1 MNDNLT
7 DSSST
12 KNKRLI
18 SIVFFSGSGHTTEM
32 AHAVA
37 KGVSADDKVSV
48 IEHQI
53 TDADFNGGRWQN
65 DEILKQ
71 LDASDAIIFGSPTYM
86 GSVSAQLKAFMDA
99 TSPRYLERKWVDKVG
114 AAFTVSGSPSGDKM
128 NMLMTCATFA
138 MQHGMIWVGVAE
150 SPVTGNGHNRLATF
164 FGAAGEA
171 LMESPSEK
179 PAAEDK
185 LTGEMLGRRVAKL
198 AYRLHDNQSST
209 NLRD

>member
-1 MNDNLT
+1 MPDNLT
-7 DSSST
+7 DASLR
-12 KNKRLI
+12 KNKLLI
-18 SIVFFSGSGHTTEM
+18 SVVFFSGSGHTTEM

-37 KGVSADDKVSV
+37 KGVSANDRVSV

-53 TDADFNGGRWQN
+53 TDTDFNGGRWQN
-65 DEILKQ
+65 EAVLEK

-86 GSVSAQLKAFMDA
+86 GSVSAQLKALMDA
-99 TSPRYLERKWVDKVG
+99 TSPRYLERKWVDKIG

-138 MQHGMIWVGVAE
+138 MQHGMVWVGVAE
-150 SPVTGNGHNRLATF
+150 SPVTGDGYNRLATF

-179 PAAEDK
+179 PSVEDK
-185 LTGEMLGRRVAKL
+185 LTGEMLGRRVATI
-198 AYRLHDNQSST
+198 ACRLHGS
-209 NLRD
+209 

>member
-1 MNDNLT
+1 MADSLT
-7 DSSST
+7 DSSLQ
-12 KNKRLI
+12 KNKLLI

-37 KGVSADDKVSV
+37 KGVSADDRVSV

-53 TDADFNGGRWQN
+53 TDTDFNGGRWQN
-65 DEILKQ
+65 EAVLEQ

-86 GSVSAQLKAFMDA
+86 GSVSAQLKALMDA
-99 TSPRYLERKWVDKVG
+99 TSPRYLERKWVDKIG

-138 MQHGMIWVGVAE
+138 MQHGMVWVGVAE
-150 SPVTGNGHNRLATF
+150 SPVTGNSYNRLATF

-171 LMESPSEK
+171 LMEPPSEK
-179 PAAEDK
+179 PSVEDK
-185 LTGEMLGRRVAKL
+185 LTGEMLGRRVATI
-198 AYRLHDNQSST
+198 ACRLHASWFV
-209 NLRD
+209 

>member
-1 MNDNLT
+1 MADNLT
-7 DSSST
+7 DSSLR
-12 KNKRLI
+12 KNKLLI
-18 SIVFFSGSGHTTEM
+18 SVVFFSGSGHTAEM

-37 KGVSADDKVSV
+37 KGVSANDKVSV

-53 TDADFNGGRWQN
+53 TDTDFNGGRWQN
-65 DEILKQ
+65 EAVLEQ

-86 GSVSAQLKAFMDA
+86 GSVSAQLKALMDA
-99 TSPRYLERKWVDKVG
+99 TSPRYLERKWVDKIG

-138 MQHGMIWVGVAE
+138 MQHGMVWVGVAQ

-179 PAAEDK
+179 PSVEDK
-185 LTGEMLGRRVAKL
+185 LTGEMLGRRVAMT
-198 AYRLHDNQSST
+198 ACRLHAS
-209 NLRD
+209 